1 MTSFG
6 RPNLSTLLALIRP
19 RWNSP
24 SELHPPPLDYLR
36 PPSAATGDFAPQ
48 TRREQSTNTPSERWS
63 AREQGALRRD
73 QQGALLGGG
82 HGASADDATQRSVP
96 FTTRVI
102 DDVLK
107 YALVR
112 NRLQAVSF
120 VPQVAPL
127 PPPPPTPTKLSRRSG
142 GEGNTTTFRP
152 SGGHGEKTLPPP
164 PAPAGGARGRGWW
177 GGTEEE
183 EVIVSCPRSLPPLA
197 KRPQLP
203 RRLRRSSSSTSSSS
217 HLRQRLVLL
226 SLLSLVLCSV
236 AMEAED
242 GPVTSLESCMQKYS
256 HFEIPDGDVY
266 CQWAWDTVLCW
277 PPTRAGLT
285 AKQRC
290 PRFKG
295 IDPTKFAIKRCGV
308 NGRWEGKTPGL
319 GGSHA
324 DDIAAGAEGIDHGGS
339 LGDGGGIGS
348 GDGGV
353 SLGSSGHG
361 WTNYTPC
368 FTPEMRQLLEKLYSG
383 SQDEAE
389 VKFRIAERTRTL
401 EIVGLGVSLAAL
413 LVSLA
418 IFCHFRSLKNNRTR
432 IHKNLFVAMVIQVVI
447 RLTLYIDQ
455 AVIRTGAGDDSSVPT
470 ASVAAA
476 GMRRYRQGIDNT
488 PILCEAS
495 YVFLEYART
504 AMFMWMFI
512 EGLYLHNMITVTV
525 FQEKSYY
532 SVYTLVG
539 WGVPVLMTAAW
550 ALTTAIHYGTSR
562 CWWGYNLTLY
572 FWILEGPRLG
582 VILLNFLFLL
592 NIIRVLVVKLRQS
605 HTSEIEQVRKAV
617 RAALVLLPLL
627 GITNVV
633 NMADAPLDRAAWEFA
648 LWSYGTHFLTS
659 FQGLFIAFLYCF
671 LNGEVRTAVGK
682 SVSVYLS
689 IRRDIFGAQQR
700 RNSAFS
706 SVFVADRGG
715 GEDGDAGGG
724 GDNRGGESE
733 GGSG

>member
-1 MTSFG
+1 M
-6 RPNLSTLLALIRP
+6 
-19 RWNSP
+19 
-24 SELHPPPLDYLR
+24 E
-36 PPSAATGDFAPQ
+36 
-48 TRREQSTNTPSERWS
+48 
-63 AREQGALRRD
+63 
-73 QQGALLGGG
+73 
-82 HGASADDATQRSVP
+82 ADDAP
-96 FTTRVI
+96 ATT
-102 DDVLK
+102 
-107 YALVR
+107 
-112 NRLQAVSF
+112 
-120 VPQVAPL
+120 
-127 PPPPPTPTKLSRRSG
+127 
-142 GEGNTTTFRP
+142 
-152 SGGHGEKTLPPP
+152 
-164 PAPAGGARGRGWW
+164 
-177 GGTEEE
+177 
-183 EVIVSCPRSLPPLA
+183 
-197 KRPQLP
+197 
-203 RRLRRSSSSTSSSS
+203 
-217 HLRQRLVLL
+217 
-226 SLLSLVLCSV
+226 
-236 AMEAED
+236 
-242 GPVTSLESCMQKYS
+242 LESCMNKYA
-256 HFEIPDGDVY
+256 HFEIAAGDVY

-285 AKQRC
+285 ARQRC
-290 PRFKG
+290 PRYKG
-295 IDPTKFAIKRCGV
+295 IDPTKFAVKRCGA
-308 NGRWEGKTPGL
+308 NGRWEGKTTGA
-319 GGSHA
+319 SHA
-324 DDIAAGAEGIDHGGS
+324 EDISAGGVDHGGGP
-339 LGDGGGIGS
+339 LGDGVGGA
-348 GDGGV
+348 GV

-368 FTPEMRQLLEKLYSG
+368 FTPEMLQLLKKLYSG
-383 SQDEAE
+383 SEDEAE

-455 AVIRTGAGDDSSVPT
+455 AVIRTGAGGE
-470 ASVAAA
+470 AAEAAA
-476 GMRRYRQGIDNT
+476 GASTAAVPEDDEPSSPDAAAPFLPSHAPPLAAEASPTPAAHRTTQGGPSTQGPPPPSEPSPTTVAGQAVGIRRYRQGIDNT

-532 SVYTLVG
+532 SAYTLVG

-550 ALTTAIHYGTSR
+550 ALTTAMHYGTSR

-633 NMADAPLDRAAWEFA
+633 NMAEAPLDRTAWEFA

-715 GEDGDAGGG
+715 VCGVEEGEAGEGRGEAEGPPGGRDRRRGPAGDDDWSRRWGRRRSRLRRASAAPGGGG
-724 GDNRGGESE
+724 GDEEEEDEEGGGE
-733 GGSG
+733 GGRRRRRVRT